1 MSWKRHHVLCRGA
14 AVLIAA
20 VLATPLV
27 AENTVHDWAQFRGP
41 DRDGISTETGLLTTW
56 PEEGP
61 KEVWRIA
68 IGEGYS
74 AISVVG
80 DRLYTMD
87 SDTAPAMEA
96 SPESA
101 AEDAADDGN
110 TVEDGEATQDAA
122 DASEAKSETEAP
134 KRREYAVA
142 FDAATGKEIWRVAV
156 GDKLDTQFGNGPRAT
171 PTVDGDRVYVLGSFG
186 QLHAL
191 AAQDGDVLWSVDF
204 TSEDLGSSRPYWG
217 YSTSPLV
224 AGDLLI
230 VEVGGSEN
238 KSYAGLNKATGEVLW
253 TSGEGRPGHNS
264 PLAVTLHEQEQFVY
278 LAGQK
283 LRSIDAEGNELW
295 SYDWPPGETHA
306 MPLFIAPD
314 MIYASGT
321 EGIGAVVVKINKV
334 EGGMEVEELWKNTR
348 MKNHFSS
355 SVLHDGYIYGFDNA
369 TLKCIDAMTGEQAWA
384 KRGFGKG
391 SLILADGHLLM
402 LSDLGVLVSIEATSE
417 AYKEKSRVQAL
428 DGKSWTAPSLANGK
442 LYLRNHSEMVC
453 YDLKG

>member
-1 MSWKRHHVLCRGA
+1 MYWNRHHAMSRA
-14 AVLIAA
+14 AVVLTTALLAA
-20 VLATPLV
+20 PLV
-27 AENTVHDWAQFRGP
+27 AENTGHDWAQFRGP
-41 DRDGISTETGLLTTW
+41 ARDGISAETGLVTTW
-56 PEEGP
+56 PEAGP
-61 KEVWRIA
+61 KEVWRVA

-80 DRLYTMD
+80 DRLYTMYGEA
-87 SDTAPAMEA
+87 APPVEA
-96 SPESA
+96 A
-101 AEDAADDGN
+101 AEDATA
-110 TVEDGEATQDAA
+110 EDATAEDATSEDMTAEATEEAA
-122 DASEAKSETEAP
+122 EEAP
-134 KRREYAVA
+134 KLRELAAA
-142 FDAATGKEIWRVAV
+142 FDATTGEEIWRVEI

-171 PTVDGDRVYVLGSFG
+171 PTVDGDRLFVLGSFG

-191 AAQDGDVLWSVDF
+191 STADGAVLWSVDF
-204 TSEDLGSSRPYWG
+204 TAEDLGSSRPYWG

-230 VEVGGSEN
+230 VEVGGKEN
-238 KSYAGLNKATGEVLW
+238 KSYAGLNKTTGEVLW

-264 PLAVTLHEQEQFVY
+264 PLAVTVQGQEQFVY

-283 LRSIDAEGNELW
+283 LRSIDRQGNELW

-321 EGIGAVVVKINKV
+321 EGIGAVVVKMVKA
-334 EGGMEVEELWKNTR
+334 EDGWQVEEVWKNTR

-355 SVLHDGYIYGFDNA
+355 SVLHDGFIYGFDNA

-402 LSDLGVLVSIEATSE
+402 LSDLGVLVSIEATPE
-417 AYKEKSRVQAL
+417 AYTEKSRVQAL
-428 DGKSWTAPSLANGK
+428 EGKSWTAPSLANGK
-442 LYLRNHSEMVC
+442 LYLRNHSQMVC